1 MSKQSLLFALALA
14 FVGALLASASIEGG
28 VLDASWTAAATTSND
43 GSALASVALYR
54 LYYGDYT
61 SDSPCPDCTFVEVA
75 SPTSAM
81 QPNDTVSFQLT
92 GLTALG
98 QVPRGWRR
106 RSLAVGG
113 VGY

>member
-1 MSKQSLLFALALA
+1 MSKQSWLFAFALA
-14 FVGALLASASIEGG
+14 FVGARLASASMEGG
-28 VLDASWTAAATTSND
+28 VLDASWTAAATTSTD
-43 GSALASVALYR
+43 GS
-54 LYYGDYT
+54 
-61 SDSPCPDCTFVEVA
+61 VEVA
-75 SPTSAM
+75 SPTFAM

-92 GLTALG
+92 DLTALG

>member
-1 MSKQSLLFALALA
+1 MSKQSWLFALALA

-28 VLDASWTAAATTSND
+28 VLDASWTAATTSTD
-43 GSALASVALYR
+43 GSALTSVALYR

-61 SDSPCPDCTFVEVA
+61 SDSPCPGCTFVEVA

-92 GLTALG
+92 GLTTLR
-98 QVPRGWRR
+98 QVPREPPHTIRR
-106 RSLAVGG
+106 RSRAL
-113 VGY
+113 

>member
-1 MSKQSLLFALALA
+1 MSKQSWLFALALA
-14 FVGALLASASIEGG
+14 IVGALLTSASIEGG
-28 VLDASWTAAATTSND
+28 VLDAAWIAAATTSTD
-43 GSALASVALYR
+43 GSALTSVALY
-54 LYYGDYT
+54 LLSYGDDT
-61 SDSPCPDCTFVEVA
+61 SESPCPGCAFVEVA
-75 SPTSAM
+75 SPILAM

-98 QVPRGWRR
+98 QVPRGWQR